1 MIAGRFSGAGLTCGP
16 IDYKICGMKNL
27 KKSVVLNYVKRYLLI
42 SAGCVMYA
50 VGVVMFLQADG
61 LAGGGVTGIALII
74 NEVSGFSTGIATF
87 IINIPLLLWGW
98 KAFGRDFFLSTL
110 YVIALSSALMWLAE
124 SVFFEWLPSSLG
136 KEVLPFTENFLINA
150 VTGGAIYGFGMG
162 LIFRCGSSS
171 GGTDIPI
178 KILRKK
184 FRHVSTGVITMVTD
198 LVIVACSAF
207 AYKENTLEVL
217 FYTVVSI
224 VVFTIVFDW
233 VLYGGNSAKMVFI
246 ISAEDPAR
254 RIGARVLKELDAGAT
269 FVDAEGAYTGNAKK
283 VLLCVVRPVVYPR
296 LRDIVREEDKEAF
309 MIVSSAKEIYGEGY
323 IPPDSAEL

>member
-1 MIAGRFSGAGLTCGP
+1 MKSKKISGF
-16 IDYKICGMKNL
+16 
-27 KKSVVLNYVKRYLLI
+27 VKRYLI
-42 SAGCVMYA
+42 ITAGCIMYA
-50 VGVVMFLQADG
+50 VGVVIFLQAGG
-61 LAGGGVTGIALII
+61 LAGGGVTGIALIV
-74 NEVSGFSTGIATF
+74 NEATGFSTGIATF
-87 IINIPLLLWGW
+87 IINVPLLLWGW

-110 YVIALSSALMWLAE
+110 YVIALSSVLMWLTE
-124 SVFFEWLPSSLG
+124 SLFFGWLSASSGTEL
-136 KEVLPFTENFLINA
+136 LPLTDNFLINA
-150 VTGGAIYGFGMG
+150 VAGGAIYGFGMG

-198 LVIVACSAF
+198 LIIVACSAF

-217 FYTVVSI
+217 FYTVLSV
-224 VVFTIVFDW
+224 VVFTLVFDW
-233 VLYGGNSAKMVFI
+233 VLYGGNSAKMVFV
-246 ISAEDPAR
+246 ISAEEPAR
-254 RIGARVLKELDAGAT
+254 RISARVLKELDAGAT

-283 VLLCVVRPVVYPR
+283 VLLCVVKPVTYPR
-296 LRDIVREEDKEAF
+296 LRDIVRDEDSHAF